1 MTWVQL
7 NENCNGTVSVEL
19 AMKAAR
25 MRTGRRSKGME
36 DSHLEAP
43 GPRSLG
49 PQGSERLSVVSTL
62 GAGIRCGIHCIYPLV
77 QTFPMFLCSTHMWL

>member
-1 MTWVQL
+1 
-7 NENCNGTVSVEL
+7 
-19 AMKAAR
+19 
-25 MRTGRRSKGME
+25 ME

-62 GAGIRCGIHCIYPLV
+62 GASIRCDAPGTTVVSREPGLPPGQPGRTCLHVC
-77 QTFPMFLCSTHMWL
+77 